1 MKKRIMMTLGL
12 ALSILMVFCAGI
24 VQAQEE
30 TQATQEEQ
38 NKILL
43 ILGCAIA
50 ITIAGI
56 SAAIG
61 LAFAGSAGVA
71 VTAEKPALF
80 GKILV
85 LSVLPMTQAVYG
97 LLTAILMMLGA
108 GLLGGAARADM
119 TSPVLGPAAVWIGL
133 IVGLTG
139 ISAINQGMVASSS
152 ISAVGR
158 NPDVAARGII
168 FTVQTETIAI
178 FGLLAGILL
187 MTGLGL
193 I

>member
-1 MKKRIMMTLGL
+1 MIKKQRILQATLVL
-12 ALSILMVFCAGI
+12 FALCILLSTV
-24 VQAQEE
+24 VSAQETE
-30 TQATQEEQ
+30 ITQAEQ
-38 NKILL
+38 NQMMI
-43 ILGCAIA
+43 ILGCALA
-50 ITIAGI
+50 ISIAGI
-56 SAAIG
+56 SAALG
-61 LAFAGSAGVA
+61 LALAGSSAVA
-71 VTAEKPALF
+71 VTAEKPNLF
-80 GKILV
+80 GKCLV

-97 LLTAILMMLGA
+97 LLTAILLMLGA
-108 GLLGGAARADM
+108 GLLGGDARADL
-119 TSPVLGPAAVWIGL
+119 TNPVLGGAVWIGL

-178 FGLLAGILL
+178 FGLLTGILL

-193 I
+193 L

>member
-1 MKKRIMMTLGL
+1 MLVVALSTLLFLSTGL
-12 ALSILMVFCAGI
+12 AA
-24 VQAQEE
+24 AQEE
-30 TQATQEEQ
+30 THATQEDQ
-38 NKILL
+38 NKMLL

-50 ITIAGI
+50 ISIAGI
-56 SAAIG
+56 SSAIG

-71 VTAEKPALF
+71 VTAEKPNLF
-80 GKILV
+80 GKCLV

-97 LLTAILMMLGA
+97 LLTTILLMLGA
-108 GLLGGAARADM
+108 GLLGGVARADM
-119 TSPVLGPAAVWIGL
+119 TSPILGPAAVWIGL
-133 IVGLTG
+133 IIGLTG

-158 NPDVAARGII
+158 NPNVAARGII
-168 FTVQTETIAI
+168 FTVMTETIAI

-193 I
+193 L